1 VRAST
6 TGTFAALPVSGRPSY
21 LAAVDALNKIV
32 LRVSLVLVVLLV
44 VGAVALNIALAVA
57 TTR

>member
-1 VRAST
+1 
-6 TGTFAALPVSGRPSY
+6 LPVSGRPSY

-44 VGAVALNIALAVA
+44 VCAVALNIALAVA